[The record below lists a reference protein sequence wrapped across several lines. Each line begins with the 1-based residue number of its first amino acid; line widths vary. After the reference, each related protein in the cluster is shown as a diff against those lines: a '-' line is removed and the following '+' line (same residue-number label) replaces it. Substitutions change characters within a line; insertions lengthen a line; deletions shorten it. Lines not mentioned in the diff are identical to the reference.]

1 MRVGA
6 GELCLT
12 LRKPG
17 VFTGHTS
24 PGRRNFLDSK
34 SYRNESQ
41 YQLNSPYNSHCN
53 SSEFVPESAQI
64 VFKDRKSQQQTLSI
78 RVSESVR
85 AFLDRARAQFSDTRG
100 EALSISDVAKL
111 LLEGA
116 IESRLDDRL
125 ETADLLA
132 DPTAAL
138 LGIRRKWEANQ
149 QLTRAEWTVLGQYV
163 QGGCD
168 NPSSDPELPSRES
181 FAQLLEAL
189 LAVRAL
195 RLHHSA
201 DLDHYY
207 LGNLSG
213 WTEQGEKILTAGQQG
228 ADIVPAVVRRMIDDL
243 RNAPAVARPPFAGRN
258 IYVAVRDE
266 RLEGADSLNRV
277 LLPFLP
283 VLYRVA
289 ARGHWLVEHRPIR
302 EERKPWETPS
312 VFPQHVPD
320 IKVDDIRVACSLG
333 TTANFTCCSAS
344 EHTEFPIP
352 WVLIRTSASSRIWCN
367 ARAGE
372 DLERSVFLRP
382 HRHGCAL
389 HQRHSSVASM
399 ARAC

>member
-1 MRVGA
+1 M
-6 GELCLT
+6 
-12 LRKPG
+12 
-17 VFTGHTS
+17 
-24 PGRRNFLDSK
+24 
-34 SYRNESQ
+34 
-41 YQLNSPYNSHCN
+41 
-53 SSEFVPESAQI
+53 PESAQI

-195 RLHHSA
+195 RLHHA
-201 DLDHYY
+201 PELDHYY
-207 LGNLSG
+207 VGNLSG
-213 WTEQGEKILTAGQQG
+213 WTEQGEKILTGGQQG
-228 ADIVPAVVRRMIDDL
+228 AEMVPAVVRRMIHDL
-243 RNAPAVARPPFAGRN
+243 RNSPGVARPPFAGRN
-258 IYVAVRDE
+258 IYVAMRDE
-266 RLEGADSLNRV
+266 RIEGADSLNRV

-289 ARGHWLVEHRPIR
+289 VRGHWLIEHRPVR
-302 EERKPWETPS
+302 EERKPWETLG

-320 IKVDDIRVACSLG
+320 IEVQNLKVSSSLG
-333 TTANFTCCSAS
+333 NDGELHMLLSLGAHRISYPLGPYPHIREFQSMVATLSPGKTWNGRYFFGNTDKLRSSSDEFFFREHGKGVLVGFTPEEWSA
-344 EHTEFPIP
+344 
-352 WVLIRTSASSRIWCN
+352 LRSAFEQVMKL
-367 ARAGE
+367 AELQPALGE
-372 DLERSVFLRP
+372 L
-382 HRHGCAL
+382 A
-389 HQRHSSVASM
+389 M
-399 ARAC
+399 AYGEV